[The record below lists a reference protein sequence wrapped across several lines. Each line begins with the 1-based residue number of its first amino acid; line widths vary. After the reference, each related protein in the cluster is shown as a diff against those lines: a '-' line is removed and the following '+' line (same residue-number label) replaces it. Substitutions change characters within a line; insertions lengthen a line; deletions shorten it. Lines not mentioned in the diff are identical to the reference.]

1 MGTGQ
6 SVTETAAVSGPIV
19 ATTVPRLTETTAG
32 YSSTGCHSS
41 WLQIHAW
48 GSSTLKNVSVGSS
61 GPS

>member
-1 MGTGQ
+1 MGMGQ
-6 SVTETAAVSGPIV
+6 SVTETAAVSGPIA
-19 ATTVPRLTETTAG
+19 ATTVSGLTETATG

-41 WLQIHAW
+41 WLQIHAR

>member
-1 MGTGQ
+1 MGMGQ
-6 SVTETAAVSGPIV
+6 SVTETAVASGPIA
-19 ATTVPRLTETTAG
+19 ATMVSGLAETAAG

-48 GSSTLKNVSVGSS
+48 GSSMLKNVSVGSS

>member
-1 MGTGQ
+1 MGMGQ
-6 SVTETAAVSGPIV
+6 SVTETGAVSGPIT
-19 ATTVPRLTETTAG
+19 ATTVSGLTETAAG

-48 GSSTLKNVSVGSS
+48 GSSTLKNVSAGSS

>member
-6 SVTETAAVSGPIV
+6 SVTETAAASGPIA
-19 ATTVPRLTETTAG
+19 ATTVSDLTDIVAG

>member
-6 SVTETAAVSGPIV
+6 SVTETGAAPGPIAATAVSG
-19 ATTVPRLTETTAG
+19 LTETAAG

>member
-1 MGTGQ
+1 MGMGQ
-6 SVTETAAVSGPIV
+6 SVTETAAVSGPIA
-19 ATTVPRLTETTAG
+19 ATTVSGLTETAVG